1 MLQKFRDLTRGVAI
15 YGAGDVAIQVVNF
28 LLLRVYVL
36 YLTKI
41 DYGVL
46 ALLAG
51 VEGPIKLFFRWGIDG
66 AFMRYWYD
74 CEDDSQRQRLASTL
88 FFFLLG
94 VNGLFAIHLVDDVA
108 RRLARAEPGDFLR
121 VRRLLVN
128 LFQFCFDEVHRN
140 GEFDLREIIFTR

>member
-1 MLQKFRDLTRGVAI
+1 LLQKFRDLTKGVAI

-51 VEGPIKLFFRWGIDG
+51 VEGPIKFFRWGIDG
-66 AFMRYWYD
+66 LSCATGTTARTIPSDIGW
-74 CEDDSQRQRLASTL
+74 R
-88 FFFLLG
+88 
-94 VNGLFAIHLVDDVA
+94 A
-108 RRLARAEPGDFLR
+108 RRSSSSWE
-121 VRRLLVN
+121 
-128 LFQFCFDEVHRN
+128 
-140 GEFDLREIIFTR
+140 